1 MKKMA
6 IVRNVDNIL
15 YLQWYDA
22 IAKKIVTKSTGM
34 TSNETNYK
42 KAEAIAKKMQVELT
56 SNRKKLR
63 RIGIQKITIAK
74 AFEHFLSNN
83 SSKHLK
89 TVQEYKWF
97 RSKFYEYFD
106 KDLSCIS
113 ITKLSVENFLRDIKK
128 MSCSKNTIHSYGKQ
142 LNHFVNFLFEY
153 NYTPMFKINREVK
166 TRPEIKEKIIFTDE
180 HITAIFKGL
189 KRKNENFRTAVYIL
203 FYTGLRSSDVL
214 TISSE
219 NIDIKKKTISY
230 YSPKRKRYREIVFH
244 KDLVSVLKTRLKK
257 MSRGRILLYN
267 STENIGKA
275 VHRYFEDL
283 EIDGYKYSAR
293 TFRKT
298 FITLCRSRYNMD
310 ASVVRELVGHEHT
323 NTTDRYY
330 NQISIDR
337 MSEELKKFKRPVFR
351 KKKTVVK

>member
-1 MKKMA
+1 MA
-6 IVRNVDNIL
+6 IV
-15 YLQWYDA
+15 LQKGEVIYVQYYDA
-22 IAKKIVTKSTGM
+22 IEKKVHTKCTGM
-34 TSNETNYK
+34 AVNETNIK
-42 KAEAIAKKMQVELT
+42 KAEAIAKRMQEELT
-56 SNRKKLR
+56 TKRKKLR
-63 RIGIQKITIAK
+63 RVGIQKVTIAE

-89 TVQEYKWF
+89 TIQEYKWF

-113 ITKLSVENFLRDIKK
+113 ITKLSVEYFLQDIKK

-153 NYTPMFKINREVK
+153 SYTPMFKINREVK

-180 HITAIFKGL
+180 HITAIFRGL
-189 KRKNENFRTAVYIL
+189 KEKNDNFKTAVYVL

-214 TISSE
+214 TITKE
-219 NIDIKKKTISY
+219 KIDLKNRTISY
-230 YSPKRKRYREIVFH
+230 YSPKRKKFREIAFH
-244 KDLVSVLKTRLKK
+244 KDLISILKARMKK
-257 MSRGRILLYN
+257 IPEGRILLYN

-275 VHRYFEDL
+275 VHKYFKAL
-283 EIDGYKYSAR
+283 EIDGNKYSAR

-310 ASVVRELVGHEHT
+310 ASIIRELVGHEHT

-337 MSEELKKFKRPVFR
+337 MIEELNKFKRPIFR